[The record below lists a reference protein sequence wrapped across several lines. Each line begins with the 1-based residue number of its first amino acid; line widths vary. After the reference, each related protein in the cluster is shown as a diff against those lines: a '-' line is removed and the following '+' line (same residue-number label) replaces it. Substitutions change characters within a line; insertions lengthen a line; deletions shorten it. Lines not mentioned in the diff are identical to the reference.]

1 MYSNVHSL
9 DNKVPSPARCSNSKF
24 LFAWDIIGLRNIV
37 CNYVSSVSFP
47 GIPGVERV
55 FPRQDMGAL
64 PPHKHLDAVVEGADP
79 GLGQRALLD
88 DLKRVPGTPT

>member
-1 MYSNVHSL
+1 MTLAGHSL
-9 DNKVPSPARCSNSKF
+9 ARSSNIKF
-24 LFAWDIIGLRNIV
+24 LLAQDITGLQNTASN
-37 CNYVSSVSFP
+37 CVSSVRFP

-64 PPHKHLDAVVEGADP
+64 APHKHLYAVVEGADP
-79 GLGQRALLD
+79 GLGQWALLD